1 MAAPEVRLLQ
11 GDEIEHMTRG
21 ELQALAK
28 AHGLKA
34 NRKNADLVAAL
45 QALMRPGAEAQQGD
59 GAGPAPCGTSGSAE
73 EEPATYN
80 DMSAVALATL
90 ARERLDFK
98 RKAKKADLVRMLE
111 DADKLAGPTV
121 PMQATAGAE
130 GANNTQ
136 DVVTAAPET
145 KAGPRNTKR
154 RTTVAAST
162 TNSEAALQMT
172 RRKTVE
178 PASTEFVAINVPVFK
193 GKRKTVAP
201 SLRQLEAEE
210 ALAPCEQQEKRSARA
225 QPGRRDTVALAV
237 LEPSVKESDMPLAPP
252 KKSRRMTVA
261 ASEAAVVDEEL
272 NGATTCNIRSA
283 RSSVAP
289 QALIPE
295 PPQPARGRRKTAAAA
310 ALPQSVATEDEDTAE
325 RTQAAGEEVKLKQA
339 SIKNRRKTAAPAACR
354 LEQPASDQEPAAR
367 DAVPKKSRRKTAA
380 VPAAPAPAQDEE
392 EMAAPKKG
400 RRMTVAA
407 STTASQARAK
417 GESVASPLPTKSRRK
432 TVMTKTVVVAKRRAP
447 VAAAADSDSSDDS
460 DEDDEP
466 LDATPEP
473 REDSEASGSR
483 ASTSGSRRG
492 SAAAAVAMQTETG
505 AGAESTAD
513 ALAVTEEA
521 GARGSSNRASFT
533 RAGAG
538 AAVDDA
544 DTEDGVEGGR
554 KTRPSAVTRK
564 SSDSSCIPTR
574 SRSSAAGPPE
584 RAGDAASA
592 RLGEQPAGLVDATS
606 KPGPAGRR
614 RSSRLSAGVETV
626 SAGAEEEAE
635 GEGRHGLSLVDS
647 LPTVSTASPRDSLR
661 TLSTTGG
668 KRSSASS
675 LQRRSSVGA
684 KRSSVAGAASGAG
697 RLSRLSLDSLPEE
710 ELHKETQSE
719 AQELLHL
726 EPARLPRRRSSQAS
740 RKAPAPDAEAA
751 DEDAQACAGGQGEG
765 EGHRQDDDQSL
776 LTRRSRGSGARLSR
790 MACEE
795 HDTVTDTGAAAAEPQ
810 VQKPTISSAKKV
822 RKKIVSAARAGAPG
836 KVAGG
841 AVERRA
847 IGIKGGV
854 AQSSAATKPAALKAV
869 MKRGKLPAFNFD
881 SRSIFNKRL
890 SAHPAGRSTTVPIKP
905 VATGAAAHKEN
916 HAPNRAPTAA
926 VTASKKPEAK
936 PWASKTTGD
945 SSGAATA
952 PAASVAAA
960 PKQRAQQTV
969 TEFVVAPSRQAGKRK
984 SSGEAFLPAGL
995 PFFVT

>member
-1 MAAPEVRLLQ
+1 MAAPEVRFLQ
-11 GDEIEHMTRG
+11 GDEIERMTRG

-45 QALMRPGAEAQQGD
+45 QALMRPGAEAQPGD
-59 GAGPAPCGTSGSAE
+59 GAGSAPCGKSGSAE
-73 EEPATYN
+73 EEPTTYN
-80 DMSAVALATL
+80 DMSAAALVTL

-111 DADKLAGPTV
+111 DADKLAGPAAPTE
-121 PMQATAGAE
+121 ATAGAE
-130 GANNTQ
+130 GASNTQ

-178 PASTEFVAINVPVFK
+178 PASTAFVAINVPVFK

-237 LEPSVKESDMPLAPP
+237 LEPSVEESDMPLAPP

-261 ASEAAVVDEEL
+261 ASKAAVVDEEL
-272 NGATTCNIRSA
+272 NGTTACNIRSA

-289 QALIPE
+289 QALVPE

-310 ALPQSVATEDEDTAE
+310 ALPQSVATVDEDTAE
-325 RTQAAGEEVKLKQA
+325 RTQAAEEEVKLKQA
-339 SIKNRRKTAAPAACR
+339 SIKNRRKTAAPAAGR

-392 EMAAPKKG
+392 ETAVPKNG

-407 STTASQARAK
+407 SATASQARAH
-417 GESVASPLPTKSRRK
+417 GEGVASPLPTKSRRK

-447 VAAAADSDSSDDS
+447 VAAAADTDSSEDS
-460 DEDDEP
+460 DGDDEP
-466 LDATPEP
+466 LDATQEP
-473 REDSEASGSR
+473 RHDSEASGSR

-492 SAAAAVAMQTETG
+492 SAAATVAMQTEAS
-505 AGAESTAD
+505 AGAESAAD

-521 GARGSSNRASFT
+521 GVGRSSNRASFT
-533 RAGAG
+533 RAEAG
-538 AAVDDA
+538 TAVDDA
-544 DTEDGVEGGR
+544 DTEDGKEGER

-564 SSDSSCIPTR
+564 SSGRSSLPTR
-574 SRSSAAGPPE
+574 RRSSAAGPPA
-584 RAGDAASA
+584 RVGDAASP
-592 RLGEQPAGLVDATS
+592 RQGEQPAGLVDATS
-606 KPGPAGRR
+606 KPGPASRR
-614 RSSRLSAGVETV
+614 RSSRLSAGMETV
-626 SAGAEEEAE
+626 SAGAEEEA
-635 GEGRHGLSLVDS
+635 GEGRHGSLVES

-684 KRSSVAGAASGAG
+684 KRSSVAGGAG
-697 RLSRLSLDSLPEE
+697 GASRLSRLSLDSLPEE
-710 ELHKETQSE
+710 ELRMETQSE

-726 EPARLPRRRSSQAS
+726 EPARLPTRRSSQAS
-740 RKAPAPDAEAA
+740 RKAPAPDAEAT
-751 DEDAQACAGGQGEG
+751 DEDAQMCAGGQGEG
-765 EGHRQDDDQSL
+765 EGHRQDDDKPL
-776 LTRRSRGSGARLSR
+776 LARRSRSSGSRRSR

-795 HDTVTDTGAAAAEPQ
+795 RDAVTDTGAAPVEPQ
-810 VQKPTISSAKKV
+810 VEKPTISSAKKV
-822 RKKIVSAARAGAPG
+822 RKKIVTAARAGAPV

-847 IGIKGGV
+847 MGIKGGV

-881 SRSIFNKRL
+881 SRSIFNKRQA
-890 SAHPAGRSTTVPIKP
+890 AHPVGRSTTVPIKP
-905 VATGAAAHKEN
+905 AAAAAAHKEN
-916 HAPNRAPTAA
+916 HAPNNRAPTAA
-926 VTASKKPEAK
+926 VMVSKKPEAK

-945 SSGAATA
+945 GSGATTA
-952 PAASVAAA
+952 PAASVAGA
-960 PKQRAQQTV
+960 PKPRAQQTV
-969 TEFVVAPSRQAGKRK
+969 TEFVVAPPRQAGRRK

-995 PFFVT
+995 PCFVT